1 MLIVNTITVFIVDTL
16 PQQTTK
22 ILRKSVFDKDKYI
35 YIVYATA
42 QYVWSDIF
50 TNMYGNIYILQ
61 HIQISGLSTLRGYEH
76 RYDYSGGGRA
86 IRGGYVILLRA
97 RMDPPL
103 TRVDAALRTWIWD
116 KRA

>member
-42 QYVWSDIF
+42 HSTYVWSDIL
-50 TNMYGNIYILQ
+50 TMMYGNIYILQ
-61 HIQISGLSTLRGYEH
+61 HIYKYQGCQHYADMNIDMTIWWWEGDTRGL
-76 RYDYSGGGRA
+76 
-86 IRGGYVILLRA
+86 YVILLHA

-103 TRVDAALRTWIWD
+103 
-116 KRA
+116 RA